1 MHSVCSGTVNSN
13 KSALIDPPFQ
23 FLSLD
28 SGAPGSSCSDLT
40 RARRLGAKEPQFE
53 IVIVTRFVFVDV
65 CSMHFKAPLAGLSTI
80 LGLAALENCH
90 FFPVD
95 PLSSLYSRKLL
106 CSKAPTLSELIFT
119 QKNTMAAFEFCFTVD
134 ASFTRSP

>member
-1 MHSVCSGTVNSN
+1 M
-13 KSALIDPPFQ
+13 
-23 FLSLD
+23 
-28 SGAPGSSCSDLT
+28 
-40 RARRLGAKEPQFE
+40 RLGAKEPQFE

-80 LGLAALENCH
+80 LVLAALKNCH

-106 CSKAPTLSELIFT
+106 SSKAPTLSELFFP
-119 QKNTMAAFEFCFTVD
+119 QKNTMAMAAF
-134 ASFTRSP
+134 